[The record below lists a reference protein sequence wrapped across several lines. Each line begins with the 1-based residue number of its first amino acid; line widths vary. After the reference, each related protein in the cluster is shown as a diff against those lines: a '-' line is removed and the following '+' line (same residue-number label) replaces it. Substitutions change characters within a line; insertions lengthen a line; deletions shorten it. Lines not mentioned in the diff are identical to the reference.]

1 MSWPEIHHPE
11 FQQFVQDHLQEDPAL
26 LLLKYTGRVPFD
38 LKEAVQQIAS
48 RQKGVKKLP
57 EWTKNPDLIFPASLS
72 LEQSSSEETAK
83 FKSEGLEGASMI
95 DLTGG
100 FGVDSFYLSQG
111 FDKAVYCEQQPDL
124 FQLTKHNL
132 EKLAPEKFEFFQG
145 DGLEFL
151 PLSNLKFDL
160 IYADPARRGKGNQK
174 LYKIQ
179 DCEPDLV
186 SSWEL
191 LKSKADQILLKYS
204 PMLDISQALGELPE
218 IQKITILSVKNEV
231 KELLLFWDRNN
242 SNKQREIK
250 IQDLGN
256 NHPAFTFSPQE
267 EEQAVSQISEVEK
280 YLIEPISG
288 ILKSGSFKLFGQ
300 RFGLQKLDLNS
311 HLYTCSE
318 IPENIPARIFEIK
331 EEVSPKKK
339 EIQSRFP
346 TGKVNILTRNYSS
359 KPEEIKKKFGL
370 KDGGEDFLIGTKTV
384 GGFKLFWC
392 KRIK

>member
-1 MSWPEIHHPE
+1 MSWPEIHNPE
-11 FQQFVQDHLQEDPAL
+11 FQQFVQDHLHEDPAL
-26 LLLKYTGRVPFD
+26 LLLKHNGKVPFD
-38 LKEAVQQIAS
+38 LKVAVQQIAA
-48 RQKGVKKLP
+48 RQKGAKKLP
-57 EWTKNPDLIFPASLS
+57 EWTKKPDLIFPASLS

-111 FDKAVYCEQQPDL
+111 FDKAIYCEQQSEL

-132 EKLAPEKFEFFQG
+132 EKLAPEKFDFIQG

-151 PLSNLKFDL
+151 AQSNLNFDM

-191 LKSKADQILLKYS
+191 LKSKAGKILLKYS
-204 PMLDISQALGELPE
+204 PMLDISQAWEELPE

-231 KELLLFWDRNN
+231 KELLLFWDKNN
-242 SNKQREIK
+242 PNQIREIT
-250 IQDLGN
+250 IQDLGSDN
-256 NHPAFTFSPQE
+256 PSFSLSQEE

-280 YLIEPISG
+280 YIIEPISG

-300 RFGLQKLDLNS
+300 RFGLQKLDVNS
-311 HLYTCSE
+311 HLFTCSE

-331 EEVSPKKK
+331 EEVPPKKK
-339 EIQSRFP
+339 EIQSRIP
-346 TGKVNILTRNYSS
+346 AGKVNVLTRNYSS

-384 GGFKLFWC
+384 QGFKLFWC